1 MALSQLLLG
10 GDQNSLFSWLMQ
22 IVFFLFIALYFFYG
36 QRIQIA
42 IWTRDI
48 EKALRRL
55 RAMKD
60 KAREVSINT
69 VKERGKPQSDPAPRV
84 DQFMERFFIQ
94 PVDMDPAGIVWKFD
108 RLLDVR
114 DMSLKDEVKRLAPE
128 ADDTTV
134 NNLENLL
141 EASMDLNLIYKTI
154 RHYYLFGKRRNA
166 YFLIMQVHML
176 LPIIM
181 DVAESYDGA
190 VQAFASGQPIGDGA
204 GSLLANKLIRGL
216 EAKKIEKDMVVA
228 ETSIDGRRI
237 FVLKAEGPGGN
248 VGKPGDALNV
258 LIESLGAKISNIIM
272 VDAALKMEG
281 DDSGTV
287 AEGVGAAIGGVG
299 TERFKIEEVAHKH
312 KIPLFA
318 VIVKMSLREA
328 IAPMKKEIFEGV
340 EMAIERAKRIIR
352 ENTKEGDIVII
363 AGIGNTIG
371 IA

>member
-10 GDQNSLFSWLMQ
+10 GDQNSALSWVFQ
-22 IVFFLFIALYFFYG
+22 IVFLLFMGLYFFYG

-55 RAMKD
+55 KAMKD
-60 KAREVSINT
+60 KARDVSIKT
-69 VKERGKPQSDPAPRV
+69 VKELGKPPSDPTPRV

-108 RLLDVR
+108 HLLDVR
-114 DMSLKDEVKRLAPE
+114 DMSLKEEVKRVAPE
-128 ADDTTV
+128 ADGSAV

-141 EASMDLNLIYKTI
+141 EASMDLNFIYKVV
-154 RHYYLFGKRRNA
+154 RHYYLFGKKRNA
-166 YFLIMQVHML
+166 YFIIMQVHML

-181 DVAESYDGA
+181 DIAESYDGA
-190 VQAFASGQPIGDGA
+190 VQAFATGQPIGDGA
-204 GSLLANKLIRGL
+204 GPLLANKLIRGL
-216 EAKKIEKDMVVA
+216 EAKKIEKDMIVA
-228 ETSIDGRRI
+228 ETNIDGRKI
-237 FVLKAEGPGGN
+237 FILKAEGPGGN
-248 VGKPGDALNV
+248 VGKPGDALNL
-258 LIESLGAKISNIIM
+258 LIESLGAKVSNIIM

-281 DDSGTV
+281 DDTGEV

-299 TERFKIEEVAHKH
+299 TERYKIEEIAHKY
-312 KIPLFA
+312 KIPVFA
-318 VIVKMSLREA
+318 VIIKMSLREA
-328 IAPMKKEIFEGV
+328 IAPMKKEITEGV
-340 EMAIERAKRIIR
+340 EKAIERAKRIIR
-352 ENTKEGDIVII
+352 ENTKEGDTVVI